1 MQKVQTELIDII
13 IELMPGKQDAIIN
26 ESTDIVRD
34 LEFDSIA
41 LVELLNEI
49 EKKGIYIIRVTLH
62 VGLGTFRP
70 VNVEDVTKHEMHT
83 ETYMISSESA
93 KKLNEVRKNG
103 GKIYLSDE
111 INYRNYQ
118 GCEEGQAFRM
128 EKYQGM

>member
-49 EKKGIYIIRVTLH
+49 EETFGVDFVELPDFLERFDRIGDIAEGIL
-62 VGLGTFRP
+62 LLQ
-70 VNVEDVTKHEMHT
+70 TK
-83 ETYMISSESA
+83 
-93 KKLNEVRKNG
+93 
-103 GKIYLSDE
+103 
-111 INYRNYQ
+111 Q
-118 GCEEGQAFRM
+118 
-128 EKYQGM
+128 

>member
-49 EKKGIYIIRVTLH
+49 EETFGVDFVELPDFLERFDRIGDIAEGILLLH
-62 VGLGTFRP
+62 
-70 VNVEDVTKHEMHT
+70 
-83 ETYMISSESA
+83 A
-93 KKLNEVRKNG
+93 K
-103 GKIYLSDE
+103 
-111 INYRNYQ
+111 Q
-118 GCEEGQAFRM
+118 
-128 EKYQGM
+128 